1 MRFTILLILIVLSA
15 ACQSP
20 QENVATEA
28 TPDSLSLQVQPKYI
42 TGTLPN
48 DSDDPAIWYNET
60 DPSQSLLLGTD
71 KFEGKGGLYV
81 FNLHGDIDSSRSVFP
96 LDRPNNV
103 DVGYGLA
110 MGDTVV
116 DVAIVAERMTGSI
129 RIFSLPDLTP
139 VDNGG
144 IPVFEDDLPANE
156 VMGIAIYTRPE
167 DHAMFAIVSRKA
179 NPVDEDDYLYQYRLD
194 GSTGIV
200 KGELVRKFGK
210 FSGTAEI
217 EAIAVDN
224 ELGFVYYSDEMFAI
238 RKYHAD
244 PEKGNDELAVFGTEG
259 YTDDRE
265 GISIYKHADGTG
277 YILIS
282 DQGGNTFRVYPREG
296 SQGNQHDHPE
306 IAYISSSTLSS
317 DGSEVSSRSF
327 GPEFPE
333 GLFVA
338 MSDNG
343 TFQIYDWRDL
353 ENVILSQ
360 TTQE

>member
-1 MRFTILLILIVLSA
+1 MRYTVFIIFIVIIS
-15 ACQSP
+15 ACQPP
-20 QENVATEA
+20 QDKLALDTA
-28 TPDSLSLQVQPKYI
+28 PDSLDRFVKPKYI

-48 DSDDPAIWYNET
+48 DSDDPAIWYNAE
-60 DPSQSLLLGTD
+60 DPSQSLILGTD
-71 KFEGKGGLYV
+71 KFEIKGGLYV
-81 FNLHGDIDSSRSVFP
+81 FNLQGEIDSLRSVFP

-110 MGDTVV
+110 IEDSLY

-129 RIFSLPDLTP
+129 RIFSLPDMTP
-139 VDNGG
+139 VDDGG

-156 VMGIAIYTRPE
+156 VMGIAIYTRPA
-167 DHAMFAIVSRKA
+167 DSTMFAIVSRKA
-179 NPVDEDDYLYQYRLD
+179 NPVNEDDYLYQYRLN
-194 GSTGIV
+194 GSSGVV

-210 FSGTAEI
+210 FSGSAEI

-224 ELGFVYYSDEMFAI
+224 ELGFIYYSDEMFAI
-238 RKYHAD
+238 RKYYAD
-244 PEKGNDELAVFGTEG
+244 PEKGNEELAVFGREG
-259 YTDDRE
+259 FVDDRE
-265 GISIYKHADGTG
+265 GISIYKNPDGTG
-277 YILIS
+277 YLIVS

-296 SQGNQHDHPE
+296 IPGNAHDHPE
-306 IAYISSSTLSS
+306 IAFISSSTLSS
-317 DGSEVSSRSF
+317 DGSEVSSRNF

-353 ENVILSQ
+353 ERIILRQ
-360 TTQE
+360 TTSD